1 MNGVL
6 KMSKKEADRL
16 TIISLIYSDELTIK
30 ERCEILGISERQTYR
45 IIKRIS
51 VEGSKG
57 IIDKIQSL

>member
-30 ERCEILGISERQTYR
+30 ERCEILGISECQIYR
-45 IIKRIS
+45 IIKRN
-51 VEGSKG
+51 KC
-57 IIDKIQSL
+57 